1 MALDESVL
9 NITSALSD
17 KGLMRNTVFI
27 FTTDGGGAAGGM
39 ELNAGS
45 NFPLRGSKLTVW
57 EGGIRGVSFI
67 YSDLINE
74 KGKIVFF
81 HSLEAYLH
89 QAHLQPHSDWTS
101 FFR

>member
-1 MALDESVL
+1 MNSSNLGMVMALDESVL

-27 FTTDGGGAAGGM
+27 FTSDGGGAAGGM

-74 KGKIVFF
+74 KGKIVF
-81 HSLEAYLH
+81 S
-89 QAHLQPHSDWTS
+89 
-101 FFR
+101 